1 MAREV
6 VRGFINVD
14 KPQGITSFDV
24 VRRVRRAAGIR
35 KVGHAGTLD
44 PNATGVLPVAIGEAT
59 RLVDELVDASK
70 RYEATVVFGE
80 ATDTYDVEGAVTEA
94 HDASHLTE
102 DAVRAALTPFVGDL
116 MQRPPAYSAVK
127 REGVAAY
134 KAARAGN
141 PLELAERPVV
151 VHGIDVL
158 SWDTSTPARPVLRI
172 DVRCGKGF
180 YVRSLAHDLGQVLGV
195 GAHLGALRRTQVGPF
210 TIADAT
216 PLDAAVRLLEA
227 REYAR
232 LVHAPDIVLQRWP
245 ALVVSREQAAK
256 LRQGLDIV
264 VLPRRD
270 YVVPSANGTP
280 PEGPGSERRARCY
293 GPDGQLIALVEAGRG
308 VGSWH
313 PFRVFTPDPDAI
325 TE

>member
-1 MAREV
+1 M

-24 VRRVRRAAGIR
+24 VRRIRRAAGIR

-70 RYEATVVFGE
+70 RYEATVVFGQ
-80 ATDTYDVEGAVTEA
+80 ATDTYDIEGAVTEA
-94 HDASHLTE
+94 HDASHLTQA
-102 DAVRAALTPFVGDL
+102 AVHAALAPFVGDL

-127 REGVAAY
+127 REGVTAY

-141 PLELAERPVV
+141 PLDLEERPVV

-158 SWDTSTPARPVLRI
+158 SFDTSEPARPVLRL

-180 YVRSLAHDLGQVLGV
+180 YVRSLAHDLGQDLGV

-210 TIADAT
+210 VIADAT

-245 ALVVSREQAAK
+245 ALVVGHEQAAR
-256 LRQGLDIV
+256 LRQGIDIV
-264 VLPRRD
+264 VLPQ
-270 YVVPSANGTP
+270 SGSLP
-280 PEGPGSERRARCY
+280 PQEGPQGRRARCY
-293 GPDGQLIALVEAGRG
+293 TPEGQLLALVEAGPA

-325 TE
+325 TD

>member
-1 MAREV
+1 M

-24 VRRVRRAAGIR
+24 VRRIRRAAGIR

-70 RYEATVVFGE
+70 RYEATVVFGV
-80 ATDTYDVEGAVTEA
+80 ATDTYDVEGAVTET

-102 DAVRAALTPFVGDL
+102 EAVRTALVPFVGPL

-141 PLELAERPVV
+141 PLDLAERPVI
-151 VHGIDVL
+151 VHGIEVL
-158 SWDTSTPARPVLRI
+158 SWDTSEAARPVVRL

-210 TIADAT
+210 VVADAT
-216 PLDAAVRLLEA
+216 PLDTAVRLLEA
-227 REYAR
+227 RAFAG
-232 LVHAPDIVLQRWP
+232 LVHAPDIVIQRWP
-245 ALVVSREQAAK
+245 AIVVGREDAAR
-256 LRQGLDIV
+256 LRQGLDIIA
-264 VLPRRD
+264 LPRRD
-270 YVVPSANGTP
+270 ARP
-280 PEGPGSERRARCY
+280 PEAPVRPQDGPQARCY
-293 GPDGQLIALVEAGRG
+293 GPDGQLIALVQGGLA
-308 VGSWH
+308 VGAWH
-313 PFRVFTPDPDAI
+313 PFRVFTPDPDAV
-325 TE
+325 TD

>member
-1 MAREV
+1 M

-24 VRRVRRAAGIR
+24 VRRIRRAAGIR

-80 ATDTYDVEGAVTEA
+80 ATDTYDIEGTVTEA

-102 DAVRAALTPFVGDL
+102 AAVRAALPRYVGDL

-127 REGVAAY
+127 REGVTAY

-141 PLELAERPVV
+141 PLDLEERPVV
-151 VHGIDVL
+151 VHGIEVL
-158 SWDTSTPARPVLRI
+158 SFETTNPSRPVLRL

-180 YVRSLAHDLGQVLGV
+180 YVRSLAHDLGQDLGV

-210 TIADAT
+210 VAADAT

-227 REYAR
+227 REFAR
-232 LVHAPDIVLQRWP
+232 LVHAPDIVLQKWP
-245 ALVVSREQAAK
+245 ALLVGPEEVAR
-256 LRQGLDIV
+256 LRRGIDISF
-264 VLPRRD
+264 LPRRD
-270 YVVPSANGTP
+270 YVRPQ
-280 PEGPGSERRARCY
+280 EGAQGLRARCY
-293 GPDGQLIALVEAGRG
+293 GPDGQLLALVEPGLG

-313 PFRVFTPDPDAI
+313 PFRVFTGDPDAI
-325 TE
+325 SD

>member
-1 MAREV
+1 M

-24 VRRVRRAAGIR
+24 VRQIRRAAGIR

-44 PNATGVLPVAIGEAT
+44 PNATGVLPVALGEAT

-70 RYEATVVFGE
+70 RYEATIVLGE
-80 ATDTYDVEGAVTEA
+80 ATDTYDVEGTVTEA
-94 HDASHLTE
+94 HDASHLAE
-102 DAVRAALTPFVGDL
+102 ESVRDALAPFVGEL

-141 PLELAERPVV
+141 PLDLEERPVV
-151 VHGIDVL
+151 VHGIEVL
-158 SWDTSTPARPVLRI
+158 SFDRSTPARPVLRL

-180 YVRSLAHDLGQVLGV
+180 YVRSLAHDLGQALGV

-210 TIADAT
+210 VIADAT
-216 PLDAAVRLLEA
+216 PLEAAVRLLEA

-232 LVHAPDIVLQRWP
+232 VVHAPDIVLQRWP
-245 ALVVSREQAAK
+245 ALLVGRDEAAR
-256 LRQGLDIV
+256 LRRGMDIV

-270 YVVPSANGTP
+270 YVASRA
-280 PEGPGSERRARCY
+280 PEDGARARCY
-293 GPDGQLIALVEAGRG
+293 GPDGQLIALLERGRS

-313 PFRVFTPDPDAI
+313 PFRVFTADPDTI
-325 TE
+325 SD

>member
-1 MAREV
+1 M

-24 VRRVRRAAGIR
+24 VRRIRRAAGIR

-44 PNATGVLPVAIGEAT
+44 PNATGVLPVALGEAT

-70 RYEATVVFGE
+70 RYEATIVFGE
-80 ATDTYDVEGAVTEA
+80 ATDTYDVEGTVTEA
-94 HDASHLTE
+94 HDASHLDEATVR
-102 DAVRAALTPFVGDL
+102 DALSPFVGEL

-141 PLELAERPVV
+141 PLELEVRPVV

-158 SWDTSTPARPVLRI
+158 SFDRSRPARPVLRI

-210 TIADAT
+210 VIADAT
-216 PLDAAVRLLEA
+216 PLDAVVRLLEERA
-227 REYAR
+227 YAR
-232 LVHAPDIVLQRWP
+232 IVHAPDIVLDRWP
-245 ALVVSREQAAK
+245 ALLVRGDDVTR
-256 LRQGLDIV
+256 LRQGIDIV
-264 VLPRRD
+264 ALPRHGYR
-270 YVVPSANGTP
+270 P
-280 PEGPGSERRARCY
+280 PDQASEEASWAGRARCY
-293 GPDGQLIALVEAGRG
+293 GPDGDLVALVERGRG
-308 VGSWH
+308 IGTWH
-313 PFRVFTPDPDAI
+313 PFRVFKPDPD
-325 TE
+325 TSVD

>member
-1 MAREV
+1 M

-24 VRRVRRAAGIR
+24 VRRIRRAAGIR

-70 RYEATVVFGE
+70 RYEATVVFGQ
-80 ATDTYDVEGAVTEA
+80 ATDTYDVEGTVTET
-94 HDASHLTE
+94 HDAALVTE
-102 DAVRAALTPFVGDL
+102 EAVRAALLPFVGDI

-127 REGVAAY
+127 REGVTAY

-141 PLELAERPVV
+141 PLELEERAVV
-151 VHGIDVL
+151 VHSIEVL
-158 SWDTSTPARPVLRI
+158 SFDASNPELPVLRL

-195 GAHLGALRRTQVGPF
+195 GAHLGELRRTQVGPF
-210 TIADAT
+210 VIADAT
-216 PLDAAVRLLEA
+216 PLDLAVRLLEE

-232 LVHAPDIVLQRWP
+232 LVHAPDLVLQRWP
-245 ALVVSREQAAK
+245 AILVDRNEAAR
-256 LRQGLDIV
+256 LRQGMDIV

-270 YVVPSANGTP
+270 YVR
-280 PEGPGSERRARCY
+280 PEPGLEAGRARCY
-293 GPDGQLIALVEAGRG
+293 GPDGQLIALVESGRA
-308 VGSWH
+308 VGTWH
-313 PFRVFTPDPDAI
+313 PFRVFTSDPDAVLD
-325 TE
+325 